1 MRVQIMGLSLIERSV
16 YIIIICIWGELWA
29 VQNTA
34 LSHSSAISAIDAQS
48 CMGAIKTSDW

>member
-1 MRVQIMGLSLIERSV
+1 MRVQIMGLSSIERSV